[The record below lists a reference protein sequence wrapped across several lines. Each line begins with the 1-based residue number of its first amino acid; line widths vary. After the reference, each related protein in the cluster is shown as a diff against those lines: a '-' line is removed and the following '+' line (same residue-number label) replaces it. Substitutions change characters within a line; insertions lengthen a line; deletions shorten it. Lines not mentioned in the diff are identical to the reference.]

1 MTIQIGVGNGVWQF
15 KLSKYNGTDPVS
27 ALGTGIDK
35 VLNIG
40 EVIDFESETADYG
53 LTDFGGVTSAIV
65 ADPTDSSNKVVSIA
79 KNAGS
84 DDWAELVLLQEHF
97 YPLTS
102 TETGITVKWSLAGV
116 QVKMKLE
123 ESGDTSKYVET
134 DAVVMSSGWETLTF
148 DEEIIVKAPLL

>member
-1 MTIQIGVGNGVWQF
+1 MWQF

-53 LTDFGGVTSAIV
+53 LTDFGGVTSSIV

-84 DDWAELVLLQEHF
+84 DDWAGTSVASGAFSIHLRVLKQE
-97 YPLTS
+97 
-102 TETGITVKWSLAGV
+102 
-116 QVKMKLE
+116 
-123 ESGDTSKYVET
+123 
-134 DAVVMSSGWETLTF
+134 
-148 DEEIIVKAPLL
+148 